1 MGNATTGTGRDISSR
16 LNQAARR
23 IRLFENQDQW
33 SRAFVDATDGFC
45 GCAALFVVNGRVLQ
59 LQSSRGIGRNSKL
72 ENIPIDTVPAFA
84 EAIESRDT
92 IVALRTRGELSG
104 AVADVLGESPQD
116 RFYLFPIC
124 GRDRVLA
131 ILFAA
136 SDVDSN
142 ALELLAILASAVL
155 ENHAATP
162 ERSQLVSLSPSPA
175 TVDYPGR
182 P

>member
-1 MGNATTGTGRDISSR
+1 MGNATTGTSRDISGR

-23 IRLFENQDQW
+23 IRIFENEGQW
-33 SRAFVDATDGFC
+33 SRAFVDATEGFC
-45 GCAALFVVNGRVLQ
+45 GSAALFIVNGRVLR
-59 LQSSRGIGRNSKL
+59 LQASRGISGNSKL
-72 ENIPIDTVPAFA
+72 NNIPLDTAPAFA

-104 AVADVLGESPQD
+104 AIADLVGESPQD
-116 RFYLFPIC
+116 RFYLFPIS

-136 SDVDSN
+136 SEVDPN
-142 ALELLAILASAVL
+142 ALELLATLASAVL
-155 ENHAATP
+155 ENQAATP
-162 ERSQLVSLSPSPA
+162 DLVSLSPATA

>member
-1 MGNATTGTGRDISSR
+1 MGNATTGTSRDISSR

-23 IRLFENQDQW
+23 IRVFENEDQW
-33 SRAFVDATDGFC
+33 SRAFVDATEGFC
-45 GCAALFVVNGRVLQ
+45 ACAALFIVNGRTLR
-59 LQSSRGIGRNSKL
+59 LQSSRGISHTSKL
-72 ENIPIDTVPAFA
+72 DNVPLETAPAFA

-92 IVALRTRGELSG
+92 IVAVRTRGELSS
-104 AVADVLGESPQD
+104 AIADLVGESPQD

-131 ILFAA
+131 ILYAA
-136 SDVDSN
+136 SEVDPN
-142 ALELLAILASAVL
+142 ALELLATLASAVL
-155 ENHAATP
+155 ETQAATP
-162 ERSQLVSLSPSPA
+162 DRSQLVSLSPSPA